1 MIFLNHTFFS
11 FQLDLPNAISHLD
24 PMIFLKL
31 IPDNRS
37 HKKGQGK
44 KAMLKQI
51 MLEYA
56 QKEGG
61 NGRSLPSKPQ
71 CTQQQLMSPGG
82 TTVIGGES
90 SSPGEKMGGK
100 NEEKRRSGKLP
111 PLAL

>member
-1 MIFLNHTFFS
+1 
-11 FQLDLPNAISHLD
+11 
-24 PMIFLKL
+24 MIFLKL

-61 NGRSLPSKPQ
+61 NGRTLPSKPQ

-82 TTVIGGES
+82 TTVIGGEPL
-90 SSPGEKMGGK
+90 SPGEKMVGENK
-100 NEEKRRSGKLP
+100 KKKRGAR
-111 PLAL
+111 